1 MTGLGKIS
9 TDEFNKAKVEIGD
22 KSKLFL
28 LVILAV
34 GLSGLST
41 LLTFSNLLYTRQI
54 TRKPFPT
61 LVQTTSGD
69 TIEIGFESPG
79 YRSPEIIKG
88 FTADTLYYLM
98 TMTSYGAGSAE
109 VSALNPSRKK
119 AMPIKVKTDDSQ
131 GAITQTAWLA
141 SESLEAKF
149 ADKFRQK
156 LAQMTPPDVFTG
168 KEEVI
173 LKIDY
178 IKEPVEVNDE
188 KGRWAGQWTVDV
200 IGNLKVYRIQQGEV
214 KSIPFNKR
222 VTLRPVQ
229 PQTIH
234 DVEKFGELAIALN
247 ASQRSGLQIT
257 DIKDLSLTE

>member
-1 MTGLGKIS
+1 MTGLGRIGK
-9 TDEFNKAKVEIGD
+9 DEFNKARVEIGS

-28 LVILAV
+28 LVMLAV
-34 GLSGLST
+34 ALSGLST
-41 LLTFSNLLYTRQI
+41 FLAFVNLLYTRQI

-61 LVQTTSGD
+61 LVQTTAGD

-79 YRSPEIIKG
+79 YRSPEVIKA

-109 VSALNPSRKK
+109 VSALNPSRQR
-119 AMPIKVKTDDSQ
+119 AMPIKVKVGTSQ

-149 ADKFRQK
+149 ADSFRQK
-156 LAQMTPPDVFTG
+156 LAQMTPPDVFEG
-168 KEEVI
+168 REEVI

-178 IKEPVEVNDE
+178 IKEPIEVNDDRG
-188 KGRWAGQWTVDV
+188 KWTGQWTVDV
-200 IGNLKVYRIQQGEV
+200 VGNLKVYRVQEGEV
-214 KSIPFNKR
+214 KSIPFNKK
-222 VTLRPVQ
+222 VTLRPIQ
-229 PQTIH
+229 PQAIH
-234 DVEKFGELAIALN
+234 NVEEFGELAIALN